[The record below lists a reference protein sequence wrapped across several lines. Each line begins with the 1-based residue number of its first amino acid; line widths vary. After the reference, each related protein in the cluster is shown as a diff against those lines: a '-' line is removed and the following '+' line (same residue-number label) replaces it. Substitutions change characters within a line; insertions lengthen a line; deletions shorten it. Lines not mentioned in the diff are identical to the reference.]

1 MASTQFIVHVV
12 IFILFHGA
20 SLSARTDSIGII
32 DILDDIHVQFDLIV
46 TTSYPTDTYSNIIHI
61 GSQSYI
67 ALQTTPMGLLSLLV
81 SFHQSNQS
89 HCAFE
94 HKPIPLN
101 TWHHLEFHA
110 TQDKLLALFNGARI
124 YNKTTHNSHQ
134 TAWKQPVFINNNL
147 KHVLWKKMQIKS
159 NNAHII
165 DMYTSNTRHLL
176 HQFPIPPQPR
186 APRTLFC
193 GDTLVGPYNGV
204 PITFT
209 LHVSSVMHFLFDASD
224 SKFTL
229 TGIQLYTGGS
239 LLVSDLDDDGII
251 YLEMIAIGDY
261 NFVMYGN
268 DQSAP
273 TYSPSAST
281 TFAQDS
287 DSEGGMVLDQSTLI
301 MLISFG
307 TLCLCLCCFCFVCC
321 KSIHTKKKKE
331 YMRSMT
337 MVRFE
342 QKQDIAEEYL
352 SIKVLEEQAAN
363 VAAVDTWLTNECML
377 PQYVSNFINNG
388 FDSMDII
395 KQIEKPI
402 ELESIG
408 IKRTAHNVIILG
420 QIRLLTK
427 KEKSNH
433 APNHAQQHVQ
443 LLQKEPEVQV
453 VQLQKANPV
462 RNVKH
467 DEAIA
472 RQFNQLDKFTPGRP
486 QDQQQHAQL
495 LQKKPKVE
503 VVQLQMANPVVR
515 KVKESKQLNHD
526 EAIARQVNRWDQC
539 KTGQLT
545 PGRAQDPQQPKEVVR
560 LQMADPVVRNSKKS
574 KQLNHDETMAK
585 QVNRWDQLTPGNPDR
600 QEYHVAPLNVGHKY
614 LQPVGKVREVSHVA
628 LQIEDH
634 GQYSANDELLQ
645 PKPKMKYQTKG
656 QQTKGKTK
664 GQYQT
669 IDYL

>member
-268 DQSAP
+268 DQSGTFNVQTQCTSLSPTQSKTSAQYYIAP

-408 IKRTAHNVIILG
+408 ITKTAHKVIILG

-427 KEKSNH
+427 KSKQHDQTKKVPEKSNP
-433 APNHAQQHVQ
+433 APKHAQQHAHDQ
-443 LLQKEPEVQV
+443 LLE
-453 VQLQKANPV
+453 
-462 RNVKH
+462 
-467 DEAIA
+467 
-472 RQFNQLDKFTPGRP
+472 
-486 QDQQQHAQL
+486 
-495 LQKKPKVE
+495 KKPK
-503 VVQLQMANPVVR
+503 LKA
-515 KVKESKQLNHD
+515 SKKPLSFTQLNHD
-526 EAIARQVNRWDQC
+526 EAVARQVDRW
-539 KTGQLT
+539 GQLT
-545 PGRAQDPQQPKEVVR
+545 PDGPQYP
-560 LQMADPVVRNSKKS
+560 A
-574 KQLNHDETMAK
+574 
-585 QVNRWDQLTPGNPDR
+585 
-600 QEYHVAPLNVGHKY
+600 APLSFGHRY
-614 LQPVGKVREVSHVA
+614 VQPVGEVLVA
-628 LQIEDH
+628 LEGEDPERD
-634 GQYSANDELLQ
+634 SANDELLQ